1 MSLARAETGRV
12 QSPDVADEQVAA
24 PVRGNN
30 DFAFAM
36 YGEQGGSENLVFS
49 PYRSPS
55 PSRWPTATGPRRDRG
70 PDDADAELL
79 PQEG

>member
-49 PYRSPS
+49 PYSISLAFSMAYGDGP
-55 PSRWPTATGPRRDRG
+55 AAGPRPR
-70 PDDADAELL
+70 
-79 PQEG
+79 